1 MAGSGDEIIIRSEK
15 IYKVGARR
23 ERSPSVL
30 PIVWSRAEIVRDG
43 TVQYMELWLPFGYH
57 LCQNPDVEYANFDG
71 KTIDAQLEL
80 AEE

>member
-43 TVQYMELWLPFGYH
+43 TVHG
-57 LCQNPDVEYANFDG
+57 VVAA
-71 KTIDAQLEL
+71 I
-80 AEE
+80 

>member
-43 TVQYMELWLPFGYH
+43 TVHGVVAAIWLPFMSKSR
-57 LCQNPDVEYANFDG
+57 C
-71 KTIDAQLEL
+71 
-80 AEE
+80 

>member
-1 MAGSGDEIIIRSEK
+1 MAGSGDEIIIRSKK

-43 TVQYMELWLPFGYH
+43 TVHGVGAAIWLPFMSKSYVNIPM
-57 LCQNPDVEYANFDG
+57 LNMPILTA
-71 KTIDAQLEL
+71 KR
-80 AEE
+80 

>member
-43 TVQYMELWLPFGYH
+43 KWSCGCH
-57 LCQNPDVEYANFDG
+57 LA
-71 KTIDAQLEL
+71 TI
-80 AEE
+80 

>member
-1 MAGSGDEIIIRSEK
+1 MAGSGDEIIIRCEK

-43 TVQYMELWLPFGYH
+43 DSTRSCGCH
-57 LCQNPDVEYANFDG
+57 LCQNPHVEYADFDG
-71 KTIDAQLEL
+71 KTIDARLEL